1 MKFKLF
7 KIFFI
12 NLTLVV
18 IIPTIVIANSKNK
31 IYIDFKNF
39 ENTKRYNSYIL
50 CPKDYCKNLLPNK
63 LSPKYKISMLELK
76 SILIRK
82 IYNSK
87 RVKFV
92 RYQKNHY
99 QFIQK
104 SKIFRFPDIIDVK
117 FINSGEYVTFIIYS
131 RSKYGFFD
139 FNVNKNRVKEW
150 LFEVNANV
158 NEGLN

>member
-18 IIPTIVIANSKNK
+18 IIPSIAIANSKNK
-31 IYIDFKNF
+31 MYIDFKNL

-76 SILIRK
+76 SILIRT

-104 SKIFRFPDIIDVK
+104 SKIFRFPDIIDVE
-117 FINSGEYVTFIIYS
+117 FIAIDAELSAIAIYS
-131 RSKYGFFD
+131 RSIYGYYD
-139 FNVNKNRVKEW
+139 FNVNKNRIRMW
-150 LFEVNANV
+150 I
-158 NEGLN
+158 EGISKKISIYE